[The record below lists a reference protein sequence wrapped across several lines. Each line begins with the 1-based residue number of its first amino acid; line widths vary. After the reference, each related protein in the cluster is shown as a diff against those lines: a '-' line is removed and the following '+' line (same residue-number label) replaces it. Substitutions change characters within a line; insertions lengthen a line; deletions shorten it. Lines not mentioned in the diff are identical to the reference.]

1 VKESVVF
8 LMNMDILGILREEQ
22 EMRLRGGLY
31 HQTQVKLCYN
41 SNRIEGS
48 RLSEEQTRHI
58 FETNTLSVE
67 PGESADV
74 DDIIETVNHF
84 ACFDYML
91 TVATAVLTEEIIKEF
106 HRILKSN
113 TSDAKKTWFKV
124 GAYKTRPNMV
134 GDTETTAPG
143 KVRKAMR
150 DLLIE
155 YNRKSALTFE
165 DIVEFHYR
173 FETIHP
179 FQDGNGRVGRMIL
192 FKECLRGDIAP
203 FIIGEEHKLF
213 YYRGLKEFPETPGY
227 LLDTCRSAQDA
238 YEKLLAYF
246 REVGS

>member
-1 VKESVVF
+1 MSIVR
-8 LMNMDILGILREEQ
+8 NIDILGILREEQ

-31 HQTQVKLCYN
+31 HQTQIKLCYN

-91 TVATAVLTEEIIKEF
+91 TVADAVLTEEIIKEF
-106 HRILKSN
+106 HRLLKSN

-134 GDTETTAPG
+134 GDTKTTAPG
-143 KVRKAMR
+143 KVQKAMR
-150 DLLIE
+150 DLLAE
-155 YNRKSALTFE
+155 YTKKSTLTFE
-165 DIVEFHYR
+165 DIVGFHHR
-173 FETIHP
+173 FEAIHP

-192 FKECLRGDIAP
+192 FKECLRGGIVP
-203 FIIGEEHKLF
+203 FIIDEEHKLF
-213 YYRGLKEFPETPGY
+213 YYRGLKEFAETPGY

-238 YEKLLAYF
+238 YKKLLAYF

>member
-1 VKESVVF
+1 MKTE
-8 LMNMDILGILREEQ
+8 ILAILREEQ
-22 EMRLRGGLY
+22 KMRLRGGLY

-58 FETNTLSVE
+58 FETNTFSVE

-91 TVATAVLTEEIIKEF
+91 TVADAVLTEEIIQEF

-124 GAYKTRPNMV
+124 GAYKARPNMV
-134 GDTETTAPG
+134 GDMETTAPG
-143 KVRKAMR
+143 KVQKTMR
-150 DLLIE
+150 DLLAE
-155 YNRKSALTFE
+155 YTKKSTLTLE

-173 FETIHP
+173 FETVHP

-192 FKECLRGDIAP
+192 FKECLRGGIVP
-203 FIIGEEHKLF
+203 FIIDEGHKLF
-213 YYRGLKEFPETPGY
+213 YYRGLKNFAETPGY

-238 YEKLLAYF
+238 YEKLFAYF
-246 REVGS
+246 REVKSRPDHK